1 MVPGHDKNA
10 MEPGVRELLEHDKIV
25 LVQIDKNDVM
35 VLGHDRNVLVQIDRS
50 VVQVHGYSFVA
61 DDKREQL
68 K

>member
-50 VVQVHGYSFVA
+50 VVQVHDSFVA

>member
-10 MEPGVRELLEHDKIV
+10 MEPGVRKLLEHDK
-25 LVQIDKNDVM
+25 
-35 VLGHDRNVLVQIDRS
+35 NVLVQIDRS
-50 VVQVHGYSFVA
+50 VVQVHDSFVA